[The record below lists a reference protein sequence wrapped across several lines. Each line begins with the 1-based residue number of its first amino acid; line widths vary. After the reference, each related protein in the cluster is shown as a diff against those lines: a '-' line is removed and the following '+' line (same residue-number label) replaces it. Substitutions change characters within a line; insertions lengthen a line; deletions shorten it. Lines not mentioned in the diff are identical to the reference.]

1 MGEEPMDGVT
11 ETVEVHFEDLD
22 AQGVVHNARYVLL
35 LERALSAYW
44 TKNGYPWDPSSPQFM
59 DVFFVVKEFTITYHA
74 PIARPGQRP
83 DLDRPPGQHQ
93 RGVRLPGGVAGRGHN
108 LRRGPPR
115 SGAARP
121 GDAAPPRDRPP
132 SAPRVRAAAQP
143 GRAGPRGPASPTPAS
158 PVRPEGWPRWMER

>member
-1 MGEEPMDGVT
+1 MADRPMDGEPMDGVT

-74 PIARPGQRP
+74 PITRTGPVGVQFWI
-83 DLDRPPGQHQ
+83 DRLGTTSAVYEFRVVSHDET
-93 RGVRLPGGVAGRGHN
+93 VTYAEGR
-108 LRRGPPR
+108 
-115 SGAARP
+115 
-121 GDAAPPRDRPP
+121 
-132 SAPRVRAAAQP
+132 
-143 GRAGPRGPASPTPAS
+143 
-158 PVRPEGWPRWMER
+158 